1 MFVKNKTILVKGF
14 YQEFLNMVRDSY
26 YPFYGWLLI
35 TGAIS
40 FGAYLAWDF
49 GLFEKLITQ
58 DITYLSSAILILF
71 FLVTVYLGLA
81 SWKLSKQIADSHI
94 DKLPSDN
101 TSWTA
106 EHLRLLQWQRQQ
118 NANDS
123 ESLLARLVER
133 IHRGHSN
140 GWFFSDVLMRLG
152 LIGTVIGFVL
162 MLSTVYELKDNDVQA
177 LKNLLG
183 TMGSGM
189 QVALYTTLTGLGGAL
204 LVSIQCQWLDRCA
217 DRLVSHIIKRGM
229 QIDSPEIKKQ
239 EENSSNLG
247 SL

>member
-1 MFVKNKTILVKGF
+1 MNK
-14 YQEFLNMVRDSY
+14 DSY

-35 TGAIS
+35 TGVIL
-40 FGAYLAWDF
+40 FGAYLAFDF

-58 DITYLSSAILILF
+58 DVTYLSSIILVIF
-71 FLVTVYLGLA
+71 SCVIAYLGFA
-81 SWKLSKQIADSHI
+81 SLQLSIQISYS
-94 DKLPSDN
+94 KN
-101 TSWTA
+101 YNQYKTEKSWA
-106 EHLRLLQWQRQQ
+106 FEHLELLQRQRLQ
-118 NANDS
+118 NSSES

-162 MLSTVYELKDNDVQA
+162 MLSTVYELKDNDIQA
-177 LKNLLG
+177 LQNLLG
-183 TMGSGM
+183 TMGTGM

-217 DRLVSHIIKRGM
+217 DGLVSTIIKLGV
-229 QIDSPEIKKQ
+229 Q
-239 EENSSNLG
+239 ETNDITDNLKR
-247 SL
+247 